1 MEAKEEI
8 LEGFEFP
15 NLPYYYDPNLN
26 LKLTHTNAIIMHI
39 ARTNDLCPKPNQSI
53 ETYMAFFVSC
63 LKNSLIE
70 KND

>member
-15 NLPYYYDPNLN
+15 NLPYYHDPNLN

-39 ARTNDLCPKPNQSI
+39 ARTNDLCPKSNQSI

-63 LKNSLIE
+63 LKNF
-70 KND
+70 